1 MPASRTALITAFG
14 AVALVL
20 VAVGVYGVMSFGVA
34 RRTREI
40 GIRMA
45 LGAEPGRVIGGV
57 VAEGMALTL
66 AGTLPGLVGAWLLS
80 RFLDSFVYGITTTD
94 PLAFT
99 AAPVVLLVIA
109 TAAAL
114 VPAWRATRVS
124 AMEAIRV
131 E

>member
-20 VAVGVYGVMSFGVA
+20 AAVGVYGVMSFGVA